1 MLPQEESLDI
11 LIEFLVQHGYQKVQN
26 IPIDIIR
33 KLALIVIKENVFVY
47 EKKFYRQVI
56 GGAMGSAFTLTLAN
70 IFMWKWERQL
80 VHRLEVS
87 NEIYGRYVDDIFF
100 TSNDSFESI
109 DQMLDEANNF
119 HPNIKLVRQIGRS
132 VPFLDVFIHNSKGA
146 LKTSVYHKEAAEPY
160 VVPFGS
166 DHPGHVFRNTV
177 DTAITRAVRYSTTLL
192 EFEEEIRQM
201 KLMYPPRHIHRQLTT
216 LFSKYLSKYFILPM
230 LNNSDD
236 FNYLRHQLLTTS
248 TATTYDKPVENLK
261 QITLQNL
268 PSLIDQAENDC
279 MKHKRNRIRE
289 ERELENRRDETSHLI
304 TELKEHMSQHNVN
317 FKDISPVLK
326 SLLKVI
332 PHRALQNYS
341 NIHREFLE
349 LCQTVVKHTLHIDRS
364 SPMQYDVI
372 LVKMKRIST
381 IKTKV
386 FDDLIKLK
394 PTMDNESRQKILVH
408 TMKPTDKT
416 AKVTEERNYYAVEI
430 CKGICD
436 KLDGSDPDPLIHS
449 SIREQVRYTIC
460 EATAG
465 AFEGDIILPPQ
476 SLLRGLTRIG
486 SSVQWP
492 DGIVP
497 YEIMPGYQAE
507 QEAIIIG
514 AMRKIESLTAINNVR
529 CIQFRPRDVSDLY
542 YTIIQDGTG
551 YSSPVTKVFHAT

>member
-1 MLPQEESLDI
+1 
-11 LIEFLVQHGYQKVQN
+11 
-26 IPIDIIR
+26 
-33 KLALIVIKENVFVY
+33 
-47 EKKFYRQVI
+47 
-56 GGAMGSAFTLTLAN
+56 
-70 IFMWKWERQL
+70 
-80 VHRLEVS
+80 
-87 NEIYGRYVDDIFF
+87 YVDDIFF
-100 TSNDSFESI
+100 TSNDSLESI

-132 VPFLDVFIHNSKGA
+132 VPFLDVLIENRKGT
-146 LKTSVYHKEAAEPY
+146 LTTSVYHKEAAEPY

-177 DTAITRAVRYSTTLL
+177 DTAITRAVRYSTTLS
-192 EFEEEIRQM
+192 EFEEEIRKM
-201 KLMYPPRHIHRQLTT
+201 KLMFLYNGGLEICLVKNDIESN
-216 LFSKYLSKYFILPM
+216 FSIVEQAVLEFP
-230 LNNSDD
+230 
-236 FNYLRHQLLTTS
+236 
-248 TATTYDKPVENLK
+248 PVENLK

-460 EATAG
+460 EATGIENLAT
-465 AFEGDIILPPQ
+465 FYEGWT
-476 SLLRGLTRIG
+476 S
-486 SSVQWP
+486 
-492 DGIVP
+492 
-497 YEIMPGYQAE
+497 
-507 QEAIIIG
+507 
-514 AMRKIESLTAINNVR
+514 
-529 CIQFRPRDVSDLY
+529 
-542 YTIIQDGTG
+542 
-551 YSSPVTKVFHAT
+551 